1 MQNFQGQFLKAI
13 KISGGPLLAYFI
25 FYLTRSTGLSPEGQS
40 VLSIAAGKNLLA
52 GLNYATDGIKEE
64 TINRSKP
71 MIQTIDSFK
80 LRFMLPKG
88 YRYYEEATVR
98 LNDELQNAWSLL
110 RSSENPGEN
119 VSHAIENAKKSSEV
133 IATNLEDFLKKDYQP
148 FMDEL
153 RNNALEINWIKPLK

>member
-1 MQNFQGQFLKAI
+1 LKKLEAFNKLSKIIEQAYQNFETLKTCELNLKA
-13 KISGGPLLAYFI
+13 
-25 FYLTRSTGLSPEGQS
+25 LT
-40 VLSIAAGKNLLA
+40 

-80 LRFMLPKG
+80 LCFMLPKG

-119 VSHAIENAKKSSEV
+119 VSNAIKNAKKSSEL
-133 IATNLEDFLKKDYQP
+133 IATNLEDFLKNDYQP
-148 FMDEL
+148 FIDEL
-153 RNNALEINWIKPLK
+153 RNNALEINWIKPIK

>member
-1 MQNFQGQFLKAI
+1 
-13 KISGGPLLAYFI
+13 
-25 FYLTRSTGLSPEGQS
+25 
-40 VLSIAAGKNLLA
+40 
-52 GLNYATDGIKEE
+52 
-64 TINRSKP
+64 

-133 IATNLEDFLKKDYQP
+133 IATNLEDFLKRITNRSWMNSETTHWKSTG
-148 FMDEL
+148 L
-153 RNNALEINWIKPLK
+153 NR

>member
-1 MQNFQGQFLKAI
+1 A
-13 KISGGPLLAYFI
+13 LA
-25 FYLTRSTGLSPEGQS
+25 
-40 VLSIAAGKNLLA
+40 K
-52 GLNYATDGIKEE
+52 LNYATDGIKEE

-80 LRFMLPKG
+80 LCFMLPKG

-119 VSHAIENAKKSSEV
+119 VSNAIKNAKKSSEV
-133 IATNLEDFLKKDYQP
+133 IAASLEDFLKKDYQP
-148 FMDEL
+148 FIDEL
-153 RNNALEINWIKPLK
+153 RNNALEINWIKPIK

>member
-1 MQNFQGQFLKAI
+1 LKKLEAFNKLSKIIDQAYQNFETLKTCELNLKA
-13 KISGGPLLAYFI
+13 
-25 FYLTRSTGLSPEGQS
+25 
-40 VLSIAAGKNLLA
+40 LA

-119 VSHAIENAKKSSEV
+119 VSNAIKNAKKSSEL
-133 IATNLEDFLKKDYQP
+133 IATNLEDFLKNDYQP
-148 FMDEL
+148 FIDEL
-153 RNNALEINWIKPLK
+153 RNNALEINWIKPIK